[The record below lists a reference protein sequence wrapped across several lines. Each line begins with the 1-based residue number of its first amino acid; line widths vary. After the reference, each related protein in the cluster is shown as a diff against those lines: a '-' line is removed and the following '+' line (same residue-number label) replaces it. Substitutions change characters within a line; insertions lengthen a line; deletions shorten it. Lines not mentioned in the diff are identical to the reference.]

1 LETIVV
7 IEGLEIFI
15 RQRIGSNSSE
25 DRQYWQEMFQQWKQW
40 EREDNERK
48 VIWIGCE
55 IGHGVVPISELER
68 RWRDLTGWCYQ
79 DLVKN
84 CNRVDWVWCGLS
96 ETIK

>member
-7 IEGLEIFI
+7 IEGLEAFI
-15 RQRIGSNSSE
+15 RQRLGSNSSQ
-25 DRQYWQEMFQQWKQW
+25 DRRYWQEMFQQWKQW
-40 EREDNERK
+40 ERADNERM

-79 DLVKN
+79 DLVEN
-84 CNRVDWVWCGLS
+84 CDRVDWIWCGLS